1 MFLSFY
7 LVLLIYIYVFF
18 HTELYTSS
26 NVFYV
31 ELVYQFVF
39 VALFVLNYGTY
50 KLDLNKRFN

>member
-1 MFLSFY
+1 MLLSFY
-7 LVLLIYIYVFF
+7 LVLLVYIYIFF

-31 ELVYQFVF
+31 ELVYQLVF

-50 KLDLNKRFN
+50 KLT

>member
-1 MFLSFY
+1 MLLSFY

-26 NVFYV
+26 NVFYA
-31 ELVYQFVF
+31 ELVE